1 MSAFQLRDA
10 LASAEFSGRV
20 SDVFAN
26 IGSDKV
32 KQKNTEAP
40 EEHHSKEWSPSNHI
54 TKNWFSSKIVMFC
67 LMTDLK
73 ARL

>member
-26 IGSDKV
+26 IGSEKV
-32 KQKNTEAP
+32 KPKNTEAP
-40 EEHHSKEWSPSNHI
+40 EENYSKEWSPPKHYV
-54 TKNWFSSKIVMFC
+54 KH
-67 LMTDLK
+67 
-73 ARL
+73 